1 MSQEQILCI
10 SYFDH
15 VIGPNTLYCSAIELD
30 SIETPDL
37 GRILEFNEEPGTFI
51 FAYRKYQTVNHIFY
65 IDSKLA
71 RGGKDLMMISY
82 LIRTAIFKDEIVDV
96 FKYLDSKAPIL
107 EEFASE
113 IKKLKEISRLLHAE
127 KRAVSSESIL
137 DLANDTLKKEFL
149 RIFNK
154 YYRKLTPRFQF
165 EPPLK
170 GKQQIKK
177 IFIIGAPKA
186 GKSTFL
192 KNIELIQFLN
202 VKNNDIPTRILE
214 VLIENLEILHY
225 DDAKKEFKCKLFD
238 NIDDCIK
245 NTQGFIVLAN
255 ITDKRSIDITKKLF
269 NIIKD
274 KCTELI
280 NEKIPPVLIVGNKF
294 KNKEKYNIEYISQ
307 IFKLKDLQQ
316 KGVKVKYQPLNIMTD
331 DDEVMKALRWLIK
344 SLL

>member
-1 MSQEQILCI
+1 MSQDQILCI

-113 IKKLKEISRLLHAE
+113 IKKLKEISRLLHVE
-127 KRAVSSESIL
+127 KSAVSSESIL

-225 DDAKKEFKCKLFD
+225 DDLKKEFKCKLFD
-238 NIDDCIK
+238 NFDDCIK
-245 NTQGFIVLAN
+245 NAQGFIVLAN

-307 IFKLKDLQQ
+307 IFNLEDLQQ
-316 KGVKVKYQPLNIMTD
+316 KSVKVKYQPLNVMTD

>member
-1 MSQEQILCI
+1 MSQDQILCI
-10 SYFDH
+10 SYFDN
-15 VIGPNTLYCSAIELD
+15 VIGPNTLYCSEPLLK

-65 IDSKLA
+65 INSKLA

-82 LIRTAIFKDEIVDV
+82 LVKTAIFKDEIVDV

-113 IKKLKEISRLLHAE
+113 IKKLKEISTLLHSE
-127 KRAVSSESIL
+127 KSAISSATIL

-154 YYRKLTPRFQF
+154 YYSKLTPRFQF

-170 GKQQIKK
+170 GKRKIKK
-177 IFIIGAPKA
+177 IFIFGAPKV
-186 GKSTFL
+186 GKTTFL

-202 VKNNDIPTRILE
+202 IKNDDIITRILE

-225 DDAKKEFKCKLFD
+225 DEDKKEFKCKLFD
-238 NIDDCIK
+238 NFDDCIK
-245 NTQGFIVLAN
+245 NAQGFIGLTN
-255 ITDKRSIDITKKLF
+255 ISDKKSIGKTNKLF

-274 KCTELI
+274 KCIELE
-280 NEKIPPVLIVGNKF
+280 NEMAPVLIIGNKF
-294 KNKEKYNIEYISQ
+294 DNREKYNMEYIFQ
-307 IFKLKDLQQ
+307 KFNLEDLKQ

-331 DDEVMKALRWLIK
+331 DEEVMKSLRWLIK

>member
-1 MSQEQILCI
+1 MSQDQILCI

-113 IKKLKEISRLLHAE
+113 IKKLKEISRLLHVE
-127 KRAVSSESIL
+127 KSAVSSESIL

-225 DDAKKEFKCKLFD
+225 DDLKKEFKCKLFG
-238 NIDDCIK
+238 NFDDCIK
-245 NTQGFIVLAN
+245 NAQGFIVLAN

-307 IFKLKDLQQ
+307 NFNLEDLKQ
-316 KGVKVKYQPLNIMTD
+316 KGVKVKYQPLNVMTD

>member
-1 MSQEQILCI
+1 MSQDQILCI

-15 VIGPNTLYCSAIELD
+15 VIGPNTLYCSEQQLN

-113 IKKLKEISRLLHAE
+113 IKKLKEISRLLHVE
-127 KRAVSSESIL
+127 KSAVSSESIL

-149 RIFNK
+149 RIFNN

-170 GKQQIKK
+170 GKQYIKK

-202 VKNNDIPTRILE
+202 IKNNDITTRFLE

-225 DDAKKEFKCKLFD
+225 DDVKKEFKCKFFD
-238 NIDDCIK
+238 NFDDCIK
-245 NTQGFIVLAN
+245 NAQGFIVLAN

-294 KNKEKYNIEYISQ
+294 KNKEKYNIEYIFQ

-316 KGVKVKYQPLNIMTD
+316 KGVKVKYQPLNVMTD

>member
-1 MSQEQILCI
+1 MSQDQILCI

-15 VIGPNTLYCSAIELD
+15 VIGPNTLYCSAIELN
-30 SIETPDL
+30 SIEAPDL

-51 FAYRKYQTVNHIFY
+51 FAYRKYQTINHIFY

-113 IKKLKEISRLLHAE
+113 IKKLKDISILLHTE
-127 KRAVSSESIL
+127 KRADENIL
-137 DLANDTLKKEFL
+137 ELANDILKKKFL
-149 RIFNK
+149 RIFNE
-154 YYRKLTPRFQF
+154 YYKKLAPRFQF

-170 GKQQIKK
+170 GKQHIKK

-186 GKSTFL
+186 GKKTFL

-202 VKNNDIPTRILE
+202 IKNNDIPTRILE

-225 DDAKKEFKCKLFD
+225 DDLKKEFKCKFFD
-238 NIDDCIK
+238 NFNDCIY
-245 NTQGFIVLAN
+245 NAQGFIVLTN
-255 ITDKRSIDITKKLF
+255 ITDKKSIDTTKKLF
-269 NIIKD
+269 NIVKD
-274 KCTELI
+274 KCVELR
-280 NEKIPPVLIVGNKF
+280 NEMVPVLIVGNKF
-294 KNKEKYNIEYISQ
+294 ENKEKYNTEYI
-307 IFKLKDLQQ
+307 FKNFQLKDLEQ
-316 KGVKVKYQPLNIMTD
+316 KGVKVMYQPLNIMIED
-331 DDEVMKALRWLIK
+331 DVIMKSLRWLIK
-344 SLL
+344 SIL

>member
-1 MSQEQILCI
+1 MSQDQILCI

-15 VIGPNTLYCSAIELD
+15 IIGPNTLYCSEPLLN

-113 IKKLKEISRLLHAE
+113 MKKLKEISRLLHAE
-127 KRAVSSESIL
+127 KSANESIL
-137 DLANDTLKKEFL
+137 DLANERLKKEFL

-170 GKQQIKK
+170 GKQYIKK
-177 IFIIGAPKA
+177 IYIIGAPKA

-202 VKNNDIPTRILE
+202 IKNNEISTRMLE
-214 VLIENLEILHY
+214 VLIENLEILNY
-225 DDAKKEFKCKLFD
+225 DDDKKEFKCKFFD
-238 NIDDCIK
+238 NFGDCIK
-245 NTQGFIVLAN
+245 NAQGFIVLAN
-255 ITDKRSIDITKKLF
+255 ITDKSSINITKQLF

-274 KCTELI
+274 KCIELR
-280 NEKIPPVLIVGNKF
+280 NQMLPVLIVGNKF
-294 KNKEKYNIEYISQ
+294 DNKEKYNTEYIFQ
-307 IFKLKDLQQ
+307 NFNLGDLEQ
-316 KGVKVKYQPLNIMTD
+316 KGVNFKYSPLNIMTE
-331 DDEVMKALRWLIK
+331 DEDIMKLLRWLIK
-344 SLL
+344 NIL